1 MFGVGTVDRDGLVV
15 AGQIGDLRFDDVVEG
30 TTKEDVVGY
39 LSHDLSLEI
48 DDDAG
53 EKEGDIGG
61 DAEGEIALGVG
72 GLHAD
77 AM

>member
-1 MFGVGTVDRDGLVV
+1 MDRDGLVV

-48 DDDAG
+48 DDDL
-53 EKEGDIGG
+53 KR
-61 DAEGEIALGVG
+61 
-72 GLHAD
+72 GL
-77 AM
+77 